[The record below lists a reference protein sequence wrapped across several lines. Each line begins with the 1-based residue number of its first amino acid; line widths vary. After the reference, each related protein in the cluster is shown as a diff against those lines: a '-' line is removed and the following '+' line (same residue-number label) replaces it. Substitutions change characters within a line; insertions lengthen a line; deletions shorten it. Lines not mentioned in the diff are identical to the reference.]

1 MKRAFLL
8 ALACAAAPAACGSD
22 ESFHQVLAQT
32 PDAGP
37 TATAPAPAPD
47 AAPVTPKRTV
57 TTKNPFGNVAASDN
71 LLWDGDFEWSTAF
84 AQQAGWVNA
93 GIVVSYSAFSQVR
106 PDPACRSG
114 LKCGYITPNQRVA
127 AIGVAPAGGKKVEAS
142 IWVKVPGTSCSEV
155 GAALIA
161 CDYQT
166 DPDVELAD
174 ADGVPDAG
182 GWCRLAVVAEPRQ
195 RATCLLVDSRFDEGE
210 ALIDDAVVRAA
221 PEGAVSTAG
230 AAAPS
235 ARFEQ
240 ARSRIRQA
248 LRPVPRE
255 PSQAERAFESWQR
268 RAR

>member
-1 MKRAFLL
+1 MKRVFFI
-8 ALACAAAPAACGSD
+8 ALACVVPAACGSD
-22 ESFHQVLAQT
+22 ESFEPVVAEA
-32 PDAGP
+32 PDASP
-37 TATAPAPAPD
+37 TAPPPAPAPD
-47 AAPVTPKRTV
+47 ASPVTPKRTV

-106 PDPACRSG
+106 PDPACKSG
-114 LKCGYITPNQRVA
+114 LKCGYLTQNQRVA

-142 IWVKVPGTSCSEV
+142 VWVKVPGTACSEV

-174 ADGVPDAG
+174 ADGVPDAS
-182 GWCRLAVVAEPRQ
+182 GWCQLTVVAEPRQ
-195 RATCLLVDSRFDEGE
+195 RATCLLVESQFDEGE
-210 ALIDDAVVRAA
+210 ALIDDAVLRAA
-221 PEGAVSTAG
+221 PEGAVSSAG

-235 ARFEQ
+235 ERFEQ

-248 LRPVPRE
+248 LRPAPRV